1 MLKHMWEGK
10 SIITLVPVAEV
21 FLAEAGFLHL
31 GESASSAFMPGATRI
46 SYLNT
51 QMSFAC
57 IQGHIR
63 TECRVNAES
72 DVVEE
77 VCETELMQCHAGRVM
92 CCVSLQG
99 KL

>member
-1 MLKHMWEGK
+1 MLKHMWEEK
-10 SIITLVPVAEV
+10 SNMTLVPVAEV
-21 FLAEAGFLHL
+21 FLAEAGFLHF
-31 GESASSAFMPGATRI
+31 GESASSAFMPGAAGI

-51 QMSFAC
+51 QMSLTWVR
-57 IQGHIR
+57 GHMR
-63 TECRVNAES
+63 TKCRVHAES
-72 DVVEE
+72 DRVEE